1 MIGEKESVFD
11 LTIKKY
17 NKTSCIMNYE
27 AYYHP
32 QGHVVP
38 LKSDYK
44 RIVKNFLTRPHDI
57 D

>member
-1 MIGEKESVFD
+1 
-11 LTIKKY
+11 
-17 NKTSCIMNYE
+17 MNYE

-44 RIVKNFLTRPHDI
+44 RIVKNFLTRLHGI